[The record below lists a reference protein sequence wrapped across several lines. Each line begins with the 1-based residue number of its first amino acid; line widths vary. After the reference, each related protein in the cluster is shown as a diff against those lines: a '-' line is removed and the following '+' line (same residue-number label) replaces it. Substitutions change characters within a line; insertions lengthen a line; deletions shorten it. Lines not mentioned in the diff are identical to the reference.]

1 MDLKTFHEL
10 LGRQGGGAKFT
21 NDDPGRMVGDF
32 RCFLGS
38 GTGAERKR
46 VEGDGGVSR
55 PGDIED
61 FPGAG
66 GGVIGRSLPVEKN
79 DAMFPQGDE
88 EGGDVES
95 LQKQFSDR
103 QERFVTKGGVGRS
116 GVGLSSHGKG
126 LGAIGFECGDTGPE
140 EGVARIWIGGDDL
153 MSLHGHLADAI
164 DKVLGEKSFP
174 IVFKNHPVHVGQEFG
189 DALPGGI
196 QGGGRGRKPL
206 LPIHPDDLLLA
217 GDNAGFDD
225 RRHPLDFDESI
236 GGDVLRSEEGFE
248 VLGVGVAAD
257 GPADLDRLT
266 KWAQIAGHIGGS
278 AGITRLALDLHHRHG
293 GFGRN
298 AGNFSPDKF
307 VQHDVSDHQ
316 QPLPAG
322 LLKKVLYSFGIHLI
336 VRALLPGSR
345 LQAKLIFAMLS
356 RLIPVVFCGIAL
368 AKAPAQEPAQHVDL
382 TKFPAAAVDDVVVPV
397 PSEVFNVLDKLGSP
411 NWNAEM
417 RDNLGKNSGD
427 RAQVALL
434 LGTVIADGFIA
445 VEAEN
450 AERVKDIGQ
459 EVLTL
464 ADAIN
469 VRKAVI
475 ARSKSITEKA
485 DAKNWSAVRS
495 ELDGALQDV
504 KGAMEELGDEDLAQL
519 VSLGGWIRGTEV
531 LTSIVGKNYTL
542 DGAQLLCQPE
552 LVNYFSRR
560 VDAMR
565 NSRLKKSKLVQ
576 TVRRLLKDIRPL
588 IKRETI
594 PIETVQ
600 KIHTMTN
607 KVVIVITTQES

>member
-1 MDLKTFHEL
+1 
-10 LGRQGGGAKFT
+10 
-21 NDDPGRMVGDF
+21 
-32 RCFLGS
+32 
-38 GTGAERKR
+38 
-46 VEGDGGVSR
+46 
-55 PGDIED
+55 
-61 FPGAG
+61 
-66 GGVIGRSLPVEKN
+66 
-79 DAMFPQGDE
+79 
-88 EGGDVES
+88 
-95 LQKQFSDR
+95 
-103 QERFVTKGGVGRS
+103 
-116 GVGLSSHGKG
+116 
-126 LGAIGFECGDTGPE
+126 
-140 EGVARIWIGGDDL
+140 
-153 MSLHGHLADAI
+153 
-164 DKVLGEKSFP
+164 
-174 IVFKNHPVHVGQEFG
+174 
-189 DALPGGI
+189 
-196 QGGGRGRKPL
+196 
-206 LPIHPDDLLLA
+206 
-217 GDNAGFDD
+217 
-225 RRHPLDFDESI
+225 
-236 GGDVLRSEEGFE
+236 
-248 VLGVGVAAD
+248 
-257 GPADLDRLT
+257 
-266 KWAQIAGHIGGS
+266 
-278 AGITRLALDLHHRHG
+278 
-293 GFGRN
+293 
-298 AGNFSPDKF
+298 
-307 VQHDVSDHQ
+307 
-316 QPLPAG
+316 
-322 LLKKVLYSFGIHLI
+322 
-336 VRALLPGSR
+336 
-345 LQAKLIFAMLS
+345 MLS